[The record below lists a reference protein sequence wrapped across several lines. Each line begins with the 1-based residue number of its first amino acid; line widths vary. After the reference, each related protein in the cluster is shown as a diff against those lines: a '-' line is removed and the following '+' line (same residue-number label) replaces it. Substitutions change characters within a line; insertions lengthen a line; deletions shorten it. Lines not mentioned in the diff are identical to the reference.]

1 MIPRYLSFIF
11 AFGLFI
17 EEMKADCLKDTP
29 DADELTLKAII
40 EAEPPARQIFTAEPR
55 AFVQAWNVADFDD
68 VISVGLEGYRSYQNG
83 RRMFGAASC
92 FACHQFNQEGG
103 AIGPDLTSVRGKFSP
118 RDLLESITDPG
129 KEISDQ
135 YGQMIFEMK
144 DGSVVTGRI
153 MNLAGGNVQV
163 NTNMMNPD
171 EITSVDHKRLES
183 MKDSPVSMMPPG
195 LLNTLSKD
203 DILDLLAYLLSGGN
217 ESDPLFA
224 Q

>member
-1 MIPRYLSFIF
+1 
-11 AFGLFI
+11 
-17 EEMKADCLKDTP
+17 
-29 DADELTLKAII
+29 
-40 EAEPPARQIFTAEPR
+40 
-55 AFVQAWNVADFDD
+55 
-68 VISVGLEGYRSYQNG
+68 
-83 RRMFGAASC
+83 MFGATSC

-118 RDLLESITDPG
+118 RDLLESIIDPG

-153 MNLAGGNVQV
+153 MNLAGDKVQV

-171 EITSVDHKRLES
+171 EITSVDRKRLES

-195 LLNTLSKD
+195 LINTLGKD
-203 DILDLLAYLLSGGN
+203 DVLDLLAYLLSGGN

-224 Q
+224 H